1 MKKATLFVPPEKEGG
16 FDQLLSKDW
25 KDRRHDPFETWPC
38 LFIDAM
44 FDNLEEQTQLYA
56 TRDKGND
63 NFYQIRSKV
72 YQFIGIIFIS
82 GYHRV
87 LKERNYRPSQIDIH
101 VPLIANARTL
111 RRYLQIRQCLEG
123 ANKRNLVQGSE
134 ATKNKPLYDAF
145 RMTLKQFGILH
156 GKLSIDQTTVPRK
169 GLYSIHQ
176 FLLFPF
182 SQKLV

>member
-1 MKKATLFVPPEKEGG
+1 ML
-16 FDQLLSKDW
+16 
-25 KDRRHDPFETWPC
+25 
-38 LFIDAM
+38 
-44 FDNLEEQTQLYA
+44 DNLEEETQLYA

-123 ANKRNLVQGSE
+123 ANKRNLVEG
-134 ATKNKPLYDAF
+134 TKTAKNRPLYDAF